1 MNNPDRNKVKIK
13 PHLHKLSPEC
23 IEEIAVFIEGIT
35 TDEMDCDTRLI
46 IQEILNYE
54 IEDEVFLNFTIE
66 LKIRRDTF
74 LYCQRE
80 FEYQYTSRYYW

>member
-1 MNNPDRNKVKIK
+1 MLIKIK
-13 PHLHKLSPEC
+13 NKYDEQPRQEQGENKPYLHKLSPEC

-46 IQEILNYE
+46 IQEILNDE

-66 LKIRRDTF
+66 LII
-74 LYCQRE
+74 
-80 FEYQYTSRYYW
+80 

>member
-1 MNNPDRNKVKIK
+1 MMNNPDRNKVKMK
-13 PHLHKLSPEC
+13 PYLHKLSPEC

-46 IQEILNYE
+46 IQEILNDE

-66 LKIRRDTF
+66 LII
-74 LYCQRE
+74 
-80 FEYQYTSRYYW
+80 

>member
-13 PHLHKLSPEC
+13 PYLHKLSPEC

-46 IQEILNYE
+46 IQEILNDE
-54 IEDEVFLNFTIE
+54 IGDEVFLNFTIG
-66 LKIRRDTF
+66 LII
-74 LYCQRE
+74 
-80 FEYQYTSRYYW
+80 